1 MEYVYYSLSIT
12 KENKM
17 KKLLIA
23 AICSLAFINTSF
35 AYDMDDDWDEDFYEE
50 FDERPVTRSYVG
62 RTSGYARSYQYDS
75 YAPSRSY
82 NNDSGLSSKIP
93 NYMPS
98 IHTYQFG
105 GNQVRCQTFDNMLG
119 DITYCN

>member
-1 MEYVYYSLSIT
+1 
-12 KENKM
+12 M

-23 AICSLAFINTSF
+23 AACAFAFINPSF
-35 AYDMDDDWDEDFYEE
+35 AYDYDDDWDEDFYEE
-50 FDERPVTRSYVG
+50 FDERPVIRSYVG
-62 RTSGYARSYQYDS
+62 GGSSGYARSYQDD

-82 NNDSGLSSKIP
+82 NNDTGLSSSMP

-105 GNQVRCQTFDNMLG
+105 GNQVRCHTFDNMLG